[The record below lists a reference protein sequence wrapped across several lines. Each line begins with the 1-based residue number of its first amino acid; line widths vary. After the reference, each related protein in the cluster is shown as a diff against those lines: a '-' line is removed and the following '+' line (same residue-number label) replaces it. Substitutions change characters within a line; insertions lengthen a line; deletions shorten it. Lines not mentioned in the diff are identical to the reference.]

1 MKKKYTV
8 TSLLILVI
16 LMLSGCSNKALEEAT
31 AAVGAY
37 NAAAESFNKSAE
49 PYNEAV
55 NAIETANND
64 LQEIIDNAQAAI
76 DAGEEPFDES
86 TLTTL
91 KDAMS
96 AAAEVKIAVPESLPV
111 YEKMTVSED
120 AKRSELEAMTED
132 ANAKTEEINSTTI
145 PDLPE
150 IPDYTE
156 VSKNVSEATVVY
168 QDSIQSLK
176 QVTMPS
182 EDFIKER
189 LQSIE
194 TITAMEAVTEDHDP
208 NGMLNKQGG
217 YTCCVYFTDTQV
229 DRSQLYIEDGKDNVI
244 DVGTDGG
251 GAIEVFRTTK
261 EAETRNEYLG
271 SFDGTGFSS
280 GSHYVVGTCII
291 RTSNELSGTQQLE
304 LTDKITEALT
314 KVVH

>member
-1 MKKKYTV
+1 MKKKYAV
-8 TSLLILVI
+8 TSLLILAI
-16 LMLSGCSNKALEEAT
+16 LILGGCSNKALEAAT
-31 AAVGAY
+31 AAVDAY
-37 NAAAESFNKSAE
+37 NTAAESFNKSAE

-64 LQEIIDNAQAAI
+64 LQDVIDSAQEVI

-86 TLTTL
+86 TLTSL
-91 KDAMS
+91 KESMS
-96 AAAEVKIAVPESLPV
+96 TAAEAKIAVPESLPV
-111 YEKMTVSED
+111 YEVMTVSED
-120 AKRSELEAMTED
+120 AKKSELEAMTED
-132 ANAKTEEINSTTI
+132 ANAKTEEINNTSI

-150 IPDYTE
+150 IPDYSE
-156 VSKNVSEATVVY
+156 VSKNVSDATVIY

-244 DVGTDGG
+244 DVGTSGG
-251 GAIEVFRTTK
+251 GAIEVFKTAE
-261 EAETRNEYLG
+261 EAETRSEYLG
-271 SFDGTGFSS
+271 SFDGTGYAS
-280 GSHYVVGTCII
+280 GSHYVVGTCLI
-291 RTSNELSGTQQLE
+291 RTSNELTGTQQLE